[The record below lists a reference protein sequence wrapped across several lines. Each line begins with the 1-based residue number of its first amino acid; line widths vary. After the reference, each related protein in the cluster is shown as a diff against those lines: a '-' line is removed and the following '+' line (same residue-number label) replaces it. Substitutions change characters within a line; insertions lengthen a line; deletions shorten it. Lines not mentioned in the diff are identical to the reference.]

1 MVKQLGYVDTL
12 IKKRK
17 DGREWNINKE
27 DKMNKKEKL
36 RIRKKNEKIYKFK
49 NDKKKNEE

>member
-1 MVKQLGYVDTL
+1 MVKQWGYVEKL

-27 DKMNKKEKL
+27 DKMNKKEK
-36 RIRKKNEKIYKFK
+36 IK
-49 NDKKKNEE
+49 